1 MIQQNGRK
9 MQVGDLVRS
18 NGHLAIVICV
28 NAHETL
34 IKWLDDGIVED
45 ADNYSTSLEVISAS
59 R

>member
-1 MIQQNGRK
+1 

-28 NAHETL
+28 NEHETL
-34 IKWLDDGIVED
+34 IKWFSDGIVDD
-45 ADNYSTSLEVISAS
+45 ADNYTIGLEVISAG

>member
-1 MIQQNGRK
+1 

-28 NAHETL
+28 NTHETL

-45 ADNYSTSLEVISAS
+45 ADNYTTSLEVISAS

>member
-1 MIQQNGRK
+1 

-28 NAHETL
+28 NVHETL
-34 IKWLDDGIVED
+34 SKWLDDGIVDD
-45 ADNYSTSLEVISAS
+45 ADNYSTSLEVISAG